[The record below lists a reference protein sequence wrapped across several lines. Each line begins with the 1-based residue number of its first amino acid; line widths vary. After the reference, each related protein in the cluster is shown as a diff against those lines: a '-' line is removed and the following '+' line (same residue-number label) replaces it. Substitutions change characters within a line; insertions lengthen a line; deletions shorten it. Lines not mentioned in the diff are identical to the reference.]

1 MDSPE
6 TMIEDIL
13 DFLSSTP
20 EFVIIGVM
28 LLTVFRIFR
37 RMASSAS
44 IMKPLARRNHAST
57 SIECTNCGLANPSVW
72 EKCERCGA
80 LLGTKPSETTATPT
94 DADLPPLI
102 KKI

>member
-1 MDSPE
+1 VNPLE
-6 TMIEDIL
+6 AIL
-13 DFLSSTP
+13 ENIADFLTTTP

-28 LLTVFRIFR
+28 LLTMFRVFRR
-37 RMASSAS
+37 VASRTS
-44 IMKPLARRNHAST
+44 ILKPLAPRKHAST

-80 LLGTKPSETTATPT
+80 PLGTKPSEPT